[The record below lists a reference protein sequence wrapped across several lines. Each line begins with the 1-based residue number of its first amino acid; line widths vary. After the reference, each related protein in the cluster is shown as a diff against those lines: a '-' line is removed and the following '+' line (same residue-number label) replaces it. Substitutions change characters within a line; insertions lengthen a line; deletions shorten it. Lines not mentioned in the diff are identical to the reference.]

1 MPSAIS
7 VIMLASP
14 RLSARQ
20 AAEMNGNPPHHTT
33 GVANR
38 NRKTPGEIP
47 KGGTPDRPTKL
58 PTGEKTTIGI
68 ESIIETIRRRR
79 KSRSIPGPWRA
90 CSSCFISACVVSCFA
105 AVISYAFST
114 ITRTSWSKGSALI
127 IAGALFDIRS
137 GIYSAC
143 CWNGA
148 ASRNGDRRLR
158 EPTEKSPP
166 QPACPTGA
174 Q

>member
-1 MPSAIS
+1 
-7 VIMLASP
+7 
-14 RLSARQ
+14 
-20 AAEMNGNPPHHTT
+20 MNGDPPHHTT

-47 KGGTPDRPTKL
+47 KGGTPDRPTNL
-58 PTGEKTTIGI
+58 PTGEKTTIGM

-90 CSSCFISACVVSCFA
+90 CSSCFISACVISCFA

-127 IAGALFDIRS
+127 IAGAVRYPQWNIQRLLLEWCSFAQRGPTPPRTRRKI
-137 GIYSAC
+137 SA
-143 CWNGA
+143 A
-148 ASRNGDRRLR
+148 ASMPNG
-158 EPTEKSPP
+158 
-166 QPACPTGA
+166 GA
-174 Q
+174 VK